1 MFTGIVEAALP
12 VKAAQR
18 QGGLLRIT
26 LDLSILGEA
35 ASVRPGDSVAING
48 CCLTVA
54 GLEGA
59 LATFEAIPE
68 TQSLTNLGDL
78 QPGMPVNVERAIKA
92 GGRFDGHFV
101 QGHVDGTGV
110 VADLREQAGEL
121 RVTID
126 CGPEFAAQCIH
137 KGSVCVDGVSLTIA
151 ELDTSSFVLAI
162 IPHTRK
168 VTSIGQWRVGSRVN
182 LEADMVGKYVR
193 RGLPAGRASSIDE
206 GLLKRAGFMP

>member
-18 QGGLLRIT
+18 QAGLLRLTI
-26 LDLSILGEA
+26 DLSSLDES

-54 GLEGA
+54 GLDGA
-59 LATFEAIPE
+59 LAMFEAIPE
-68 TQSLTNLGDL
+68 TQSLTNLGEL
-78 QPGMPVNVERAIKA
+78 QPGVPVNVERAIKA

-110 VADLREQAGEL
+110 VTDMQERAGEL

-126 CGPEFAAQCIH
+126 CGPGFAAQCIQ

-151 ELDTSSFVLAI
+151 ELGTTSFVLAI

-168 VTSIGQWRVGSRVN
+168 VTSIGQWRVGTRVN

-193 RGLPAGRASSIDE
+193 RGLQAGPASGIDE
-206 GLLKRAGFMP
+206 SLLKRAGFMP